1 MELPKSVQE
10 VAEVIGRE
18 RALYLIGR
26 LAGQSRRDRRV
37 MLYVPKR
44 LNPDHKLVRLIGW
57 HDADRLVRAFGG
69 EIMELSTF
77 RMKQREHRNSA
88 MRRMAVQGISNAEI
102 ADTFGTSERQV
113 RRILAANDNGAVA
126 TQGGRTA

>member
-1 MELPKSVQE
+1 
-10 VAEVIGRE
+10 
-18 RALYLIGR
+18 
-26 LAGQSRRDRRV
+26 
-37 MLYVPKR
+37 
-44 LNPDHKLVRLIGW
+44 
-57 HDADRLVRAFGG
+57 
-69 EIMELSTF
+69 MELSTF